1 VNTIKQIADEL
12 GVSKQAVR
20 RHINKLPPTEVSTNI
35 HRAIVISDVGTE
47 IIRDIVNRRTT
58 NVTTN
63 KVVTVDTIVTM
74 LQNEL
79 NEKNALIKAQQQ
91 TISELTVALEHTT
104 ASLNA
109 AQALHAGT
117 IQKQLGNENVN
128 QEKIQEPKSFF
139 RKLFRT
145 SKGI

>member
-35 HRAIVISDVGTE
+35 NRAIVISDVGTE

-63 KVVTVDTIVTM
+63 KAVTVDTIVTM

-79 NEKNALIKAQQQ
+79 NEKNTFIKAQQQ
-91 TISELTVALEHTT
+91 TISELTIALEHTT
-104 ASLNA
+104 ASLHA

-117 IQKQLGNENVN
+117 IQKQLANDSTN
-128 QEKIQEPKSFF
+128 QDEPQEPKGFF
-139 RKLFRT
+139 ARLFNRKL
-145 SKGI
+145 S